1 MMGKTHI
8 AAGVASAVA
17 VVQPKNLGECLG
29 TILAGAVGG
38 LICDLDIRAQ
48 NSKDA
53 RIARIILVSMVAG
66 ILLADWL
73 LKAGMWQYLI
83 NHVGAPLMIGIA
95 GFATL
100 CIAGSFTPH
109 RSFMHSILALG
120 LLSVLL
126 GLVYLPLVPAFA
138 AGFASHLLLDLTNKK
153 PIQLLYPWKRGL
165 CLKLFYA
172 DGAANVVVLFLCCA
186 ASMLMLLYFM

>member
-8 AAGVASAVA
+8 AAGVTAAIAVS
-17 VVQPKNLGECLG
+17 QPHNLGACLG

-53 RIARIILVSMVAG
+53 RIARIILVSMIAG
-66 ILLADWL
+66 ILLADWF

-83 NHVGAPLMIGIA
+83 NHVGAPLVIGIA
-95 GFATL
+95 GFAGL
-100 CIAGSFTPH
+100 SIFGSFTPH
-109 RSFMHSILALG
+109 RSFMHSLLAFFLLTFTLG
-120 LLSVLL
+120 M
-126 GLVYLPLVPAFA
+126 VYLPLVPAFA

-153 PIQLLYPWKRGL
+153 SIQLLYPWKRGF

-186 ASMLMLLYFM
+186 ASLLMLLYFM